1 MQRTADGRG
10 TPDGDGEADLSTKA
24 SHLSLLVLREKH
36 GRKVRRKK
44 KRKKNGTTSTHNA
57 KNVGRE
63 LFTTVLF
70 PSFCVVQ

>member
-44 KRKKNGTTSTHNA
+44 KRKKKWNNKHT
-57 KNVGRE
+57 
-63 LFTTVLF
+63 
-70 PSFCVVQ
+70 